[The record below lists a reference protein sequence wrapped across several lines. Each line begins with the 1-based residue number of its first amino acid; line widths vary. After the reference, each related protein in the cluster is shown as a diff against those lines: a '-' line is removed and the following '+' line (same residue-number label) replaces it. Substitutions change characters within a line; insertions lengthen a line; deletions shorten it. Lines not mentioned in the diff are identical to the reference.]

1 MVSLTDKRLYIIAI
15 ARPVVYVVHIGTLR
29 KKVTVIYPRDYVL
42 HSYANTYISEHKAGL

>member
-1 MVSLTDKRLYIIAI
+1 MVSLTDKRLYIVTI
-15 ARPVVYVVHIGTLR
+15 ARPVGYIGALR